1 MMKKFLLTVLSIAL
15 TLNVF
20 AQTAEKTAQNS
31 ANPDMSA
38 AQKATL
44 DLVRAYDLSGEQAQA
59 TLKIQQ
65 AKVQNL
71 ADIQPLLSTDIHTYA
86 QKRFATVEIASNEFS
101 TLLDPRQITIFKEEE
116 AKRAEKIA
124 RYTRGFQ
131 KQGVLEKEIPV
142 QLLYV
147 IEFDMK

>member
-1 MMKKFLLTVLSIAL
+1 MKKFLLTVLSIAL

-59 TLKIQQ
+59 TLKIEQ

-71 ADIQPLLSTDIHTYA
+71 ADIEPLKAANMVAYT
-86 QKRFATVEIASNEFS
+86 QKHFSAMGIAANEFS
-101 TLLDPRQITIFKEEE
+101 TLLDPRQLLIFKEVQ
-116 AKRAEKIA
+116 AKNASKIA
-124 RYTRGFQ
+124 NITQGLQ
-131 KQGVLEKEIPV
+131 KQGVSQEEIAKQLALIQLEIK
-142 QLLYV
+142 
-147 IEFDMK
+147 

>member
-1 MMKKFLLTVLSIAL
+1 MKKFLLTVLSIAL

-71 ADIQPLLSTDIHTYA
+71 ADIEPLKASNMMAYTQKHFSTMDIA
-86 QKRFATVEIASNEFS
+86 ANEFS
-101 TLLDPRQITIFKEEE
+101 TLLDSRQLNIFKEAQ
-116 AKRAEKIA
+116 AKNATKIMNLMQ
-124 RYTRGFQ
+124 GLQ
-131 KQGVLEKEIPV
+131 KQGVSAEEIAK
-142 QLLYV
+142 QLSL
-147 IEFDMK
+147 IQLDIK

>member
-1 MMKKFLLTVLSIAL
+1 MKKFLLTVLSIAL

-59 TLKIQQ
+59 TLKIEQ

-71 ADIQPLLSTDIHTYA
+71 ADIAPLASTDVHTWA
-86 QKRFATVEIASNEFS
+86 QKRFAVSEIASNEFS
-101 TLLDPRQITIFKEEE
+101 TLLDARQMTIFKEEA
-116 AKRAEKIA
+116 AKKAAKIA
-124 RYTRGFQ
+124 RYTRGLQ
-131 KQGVLEKEIPV
+131 KQGVPEKEIAYN
-142 QLLYV
+142 LLLMV
-147 IEFDMK
+147 EFDMK

>member
-38 AQKATL
+38 AQQTTL
-44 DLVRAYDLSGEQAQA
+44 ALVRAYDLSGEQAQA
-59 TLKIQQ
+59 TLKIEQ

-71 ADIQPLLSTDIHTYA
+71 ADIEPMKATDLSAYA
-86 QKRFATVEIASNEFS
+86 QKRLSALGIAANEFS
-101 TLLDPRQITIFKEEE
+101 TLLDARQLNIFKDAQ
-116 AKRAEKIA
+116 AKNAAKVANITQGLR
-124 RYTRGFQ
+124 
-131 KQGVLEKEIPV
+131 KQGVAEAEIDK
-142 QLLYV
+142 QLAL
-147 IEFDMK
+147 IELGIQ

>member
-44 DLVRAYDLSGEQAQA
+44 DLVRTYDLSGEQAQA
-59 TLKIQQ
+59 TLKIEQ

-71 ADIQPLLSTDIHTYA
+71 ADITPLASTDVHTWA
-86 QKRFATVEIASNEFS
+86 QKFS
-101 TLLDPRQITIFKEEE
+101 TLLDVRQMTIFKEIQ
-116 AKRAEKIA
+116 AKKATKIA
-124 RYTRGFQ
+124 NYTRGLQ
-131 KQGVLEKEIPV
+131 KQGVPEKEV
-142 QLLYV
+142 AYNLLTM
-147 IEFDMK
+147 IELD

>member
-65 AKVQNL
+65 VKVQNL
-71 ADIQPLLSTDIHTYA
+71 ADIEPLKASNMVAYTQKHFSTMDIA
-86 QKRFATVEIASNEFS
+86 ANEFS
-101 TLLDPRQITIFKEEE
+101 TLLDPRQLNIFKEAQ
-116 AKRAEKIA
+116 AKNAAKIVSI
-124 RYTRGFQ
+124 TQGLQ
-131 KQGVLEKEIPV
+131 KQGVSQEEIAK
-142 QLLYV
+142 QLSL
-147 IEFDMK
+147 IQLDIK

>member
-38 AQKATL
+38 AQQATL
-44 DLVRAYDLSGEQAQA
+44 ALVRAYDLSGEQAQA
-59 TLKIQQ
+59 TLKIEQ

-71 ADIQPLLSTDIHTYA
+71 ADIEPLKGTDMSAYA
-86 QKRFATVEIASNEFS
+86 QKRFASMEIAANEFS
-101 TLLDPRQITIFKEEE
+101 TLLDPRQLNIFKDAQ
-116 AKRAEKIA
+116 AKNAAKIA
-124 RYTRGFQ
+124 NITQGLR
-131 KQGVLEKEIPV
+131 KQGVPEAQISE
-142 QLLYV
+142 QLAL
-147 IEFDMK
+147 IELGIK

>member
-44 DLVRAYDLSGEQAQA
+44 DLVRAYDLSGEQAKA
-59 TLKIQQ
+59 TLKIEQ

-71 ADIQPLLSTDIHTYA
+71 ADIAPLKAANMMAYT
-86 QKRFATVEIASNEFS
+86 QKHFSAMGIAANEFS
-101 TLLDPRQITIFKEEE
+101 TLLDTRQLLIFKEAQ
-116 AKRAEKIA
+116 AKNAAKIA
-124 RYTRGFQ
+124 NITQGLQ
-131 KQGVLEKEIPV
+131 KQGVSQEEIAKQLALIELEIK
-142 QLLYV
+142 
-147 IEFDMK
+147 